1 MGINQTY
8 KNRALAS
15 LEGKWGTACIA
26 TLILA
31 LISGG
36 ISTAVTLPFGSES
49 PTGMGL
55 NGIWSLLCLPLQW
68 GYTVYFLKLIR
79 KEDIRYESLFDGYKD
94 FIRTFLM
101 EFLYCIALVIGLCL
115 FIIPGI
121 ILSIGLLMAPYI
133 LKDDPQ
139 ISAMDALMKSW
150 QITKGHKM
158 KLFWLGLSFIGW
170 IILSLMTLGIG
181 FFLLSPYMDTT
192 FAHYYEDI
200 KDNVNVA

>member
-8 KNRALAS
+8 KNRALDS
-15 LEGKWGTACIA
+15 LEGKWGTAAVA
-26 TLILA
+26 TLIIA
-31 LISGG
+31 IITGG
-36 ISTAVTLPFGSES
+36 ISTVITLPMGSD
-49 PTGMGL
+49 TVAGL
-55 NGIWSLLCLPLQW
+55 STNGIWSLLCLPLEW
-68 GYTVYFLKLIR
+68 GFTVYFLSLIR
-79 KEDIRYESLFDGYKD
+79 QEDIRYERLFEGYKD

-101 EFLYCIALVIGLCL
+101 EFLYCLAVAVGTCL
-115 FIIPGI
+115 FIVPGI
-121 ILSIGLLMAPYI
+121 ILGIGLCMAPYI

-150 QITKGHKM
+150 QMTRGHKM

-181 FFLLSPYMDTT
+181 FFLLAPYMEAT

-200 KDNVNVA
+200 KAA